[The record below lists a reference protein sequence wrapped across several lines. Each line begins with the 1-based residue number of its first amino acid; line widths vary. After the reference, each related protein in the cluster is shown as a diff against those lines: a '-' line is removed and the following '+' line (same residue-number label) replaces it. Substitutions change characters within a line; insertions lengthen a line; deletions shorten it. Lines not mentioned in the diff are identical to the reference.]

1 VAQTVSE
8 IAYRL
13 ALGRTPGA
21 CSEFLRPI
29 RLPPEVT
36 VLRHFSH
43 ASAAA
48 AAAVA
53 TASRAVVMGG
63 AQNFVRGTQET
74 KVCRK
79 L

>member
-1 VAQTVSE
+1 V
-8 IAYRL
+8 R
-13 ALGRTPGA
+13 GRTPGA

-48 AAAVA
+48 AVEA
-53 TASRAVVMGG
+53 ASRAVVMGG

-74 KVCRK
+74 KVCQK